1 MNKFILFLLLFFN
14 CTFCF
19 AESVNDEIAEALPKG
34 VKQPLINTSY
44 NYESTEKVPIKLK
57 IIKNIK
63 SESELYEGQ
72 YLDFKVTKDVLYN
85 NKVVAKR
92 GEIIPARV
100 SVIITP
106 GMNGIPAS
114 IILKDF
120 DIERVAKNKITNCYE
135 ITGQDRSLLVFP
147 LKWALTIIPPAGS
160 LTNLIMGGHAKLKTK
175 KPITVYYY
183 PEW

>member
-1 MNKFILFLLLFFN
+1 MNKFLLFLLLFFN

-34 VKQPLINTSY
+34 VKQPLINSSY

-72 YLDFKVTKDVLYN
+72 YLDFKVARDVLYN
-85 NKVVAKR
+85 DKVVAKR
-92 GEIIPARV
+92 GGIIPARV

-120 DIERVAKNKITNCYE
+120 DVERIAKNKITYE
-135 ITGQDRSLLVFP
+135 KQI
-147 LKWALTIIPPAGS
+147 
-160 LTNLIMGGHAKLKTK
+160 
-175 KPITVYYY
+175 
-183 PEW
+183 